1 MILAN
6 DIRKDTKLRM
16 TGGRTATMADNK
28 KGIIRMV
35 TTNEDR
41 PNGIYGETGSC
52 YLSEITHAQD
62 QEGLWQPVFVTPA
75 QARQLALAGAP
86 ISPLKVKK

>member
-16 TGGRTATMADNK
+16 TGGRTATMFDK
-28 KGIIRMV
+28 RSGIIRMV
-35 TTNEDR
+35 TTDADT
-41 PNGIYGETGSC
+41 PSGIYGETGSC